1 MEEISFSIQLHTM
14 YGVTPEEEFEQLKQ
28 YVENGAVVDFVLNN
42 TPIGIDQWVLKE
54 ADMSDVLFGPKG
66 GIIYAKV
73 NVTLSEYINDTII
86 TTKEVADSATQSS
99 N

>member
-1 MEEISFSIQLHTM
+1 M
-14 YGVTPEEEFEQLKQ
+14 
-28 YVENGAVVDFVLNN
+28 
-42 TPIGIDQWVLKE
+42 KE